1 MRSPLSG
8 LEVELAQWLKPL
20 LDRLGHKKGE
30 EWRRQPPA
38 SGTSVN
44 AAGGAAN
51 WLFSS
56 PDTSAAVSQ
65 LIAEAAKTTRWDLSR
80 DTQMRVE
87 PKLRLR
93 DGQAVPPRSLA

>member
-1 MRSPLSG
+1 VRDAEIDSTHPGQRVEDVDTLSG
-8 LEVELAQWLKPL
+8 LEVEHAQWLKPF

-30 EWRRQPPA
+30 QWRRRPPP

-56 PDTSAAVSQ
+56 PDTSAAVPQ
-65 LIAEAAKTTRWDLSR
+65 LIAEAAKTTRW
-80 DTQMRVE
+80 T
-87 PKLRLR
+87 
-93 DGQAVPPRSLA
+93 